1 MKSMTCLKVV
11 LGGVLLA
18 ATAYV
23 ILAAPGFLTD
33 EASTVP
39 IHQQIATVPP

>member
-1 MKSMTCLKVV
+1 MTCLKIV

-33 EASTVP
+33 AASTVP
-39 IHQQIATVPP
+39 IHQQIAPVPP

>member
-1 MKSMTCLKVV
+1 MRTMTCLKIV

-18 ATAYV
+18 ATAHV

-33 EASTVP
+33 ETSSVP
-39 IHQQIATVPP
+39 VHQQIATVPP

>member
-1 MKSMTCLKVV
+1 MKCLKVV
-11 LGGVLLA
+11 LGGALLA

-23 ILAAPGFLTD
+23 MLAAPGFLTD

-39 IHQQIATVPP
+39 IHQQIAPVSP

>member
-1 MKSMTCLKVV
+1 MKTMKCLKVV

-39 IHQQIATVPP
+39 IHQQIAPVSP

>member
-1 MKSMTCLKVV
+1 MRTMKCLKVV

-39 IHQQIATVPP
+39 IHQQIAPVPP

>member
-1 MKSMTCLKVV
+1 MKSLTCLKVV

-39 IHQQIATVPP
+39 VHQQIATEPP